1 MEINKLSDDEL
12 KQRAKSMRA
21 SQGVRNARLQQKRKR
36 HEKIDFTNERFDNL
50 LNEIEIE
57 IEKRGLDV

>member
-12 KQRAKSMRA
+12 KQHAKSMRA
-21 SQGVRNARLQQKRKR
+21 NQGVRNARLQQKRKR

-50 LNEIEIE
+50 LNEIETE
-57 IEKRGLDV
+57 IKKRGLNV